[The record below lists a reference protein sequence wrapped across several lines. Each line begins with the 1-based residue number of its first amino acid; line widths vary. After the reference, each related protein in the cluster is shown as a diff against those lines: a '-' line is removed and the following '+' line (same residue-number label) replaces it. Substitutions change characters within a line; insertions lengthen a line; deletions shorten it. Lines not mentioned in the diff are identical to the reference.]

1 MTRSEGNR
9 LWTEGPWRV
18 AKQPDP
24 WPKEDEWRIHY
35 GDSGC
40 WLATVHLGVDPDD
53 DDIEEAK
60 ATANLIAA
68 APRLYETLD
77 VLLNCLDREAVA
89 RLGIEQEVLAAVCAL
104 QQARGETND

>member
-9 LWTEGPWRV
+9 LWTEGPWRNRDGEIQSQS
-18 AKQPDP
+18 KWSD
-24 WPKEDEWRIHY
+24 
-35 GDSGC
+35 DSGNVHVDFRFARI
-40 WLATVHLGVDPDD
+40 LAEVVDDWD
-53 DDIEEAK
+53 QEAN
-60 ATANLIAA
+60 ANLIAA

>member
-9 LWTEGPWRV
+9 LWTEGPWSDV
-18 AKQPDP
+18 PNGEID
-24 WPKEDEWRIHY
+24 
-35 GDSGC
+35 GSTFC
-40 WLATVHLGVDPDD
+40 SLAEGLSVFADNEA
-53 DDIEEAK
+53 DIP
-60 ATANLIAA
+60 LIAA

-77 VLLNCLDREAVA
+77 VLLDCLDREAVA

>member
-9 LWTEGPWRV
+9 LWTEGPWKAFYKHKYDEWHV
-18 AKQPDP
+18 AIPYSDGSFLCPLASDGITTPDP
-24 WPKEDEWRIHY
+24 SQRE
-35 GDSGC
+35 
-40 WLATVHLGVDPDD
+40 
-53 DDIEEAK
+53 

>member
-1 MTRSEGNR
+1 MSDLFEYNPTPWSVRVCRDSRHNVNSYDICLPSEPDAASVGV
-9 LWTEGPWRV
+9 V
-18 AKQPDP
+18 ASV
-24 WPKEDEWRIHY
+24 Y
-35 GDSGC
+35 VG
-40 WLATVHLGVDPDD
+40 
-53 DDIEEAK
+53 EEI
-60 ATANLIAA
+60 ANLIAA